1 MMDDK
6 KIIVNTQGGTVIT
19 GGTFSNVEFVAHKY
33 VYNAEPKHEME
44 CEGIEEADIV
54 PCEAEPIEKTVSK
67 KRSSG
72 RSSEELFKVNRQERV
87 TLFTDFLKEHH
98 RFSTEVDTRKG
109 NYVNKAFVA
118 FYAQWMKAHLVP
130 AQPNGNACY
139 RFLKDDCGLSMK
151 FEQKTYANFI
161 RAYIVDADKDALG
174 DVVLAVEEF
183 LLKKN

>member
-1 MMDDK
+1 MSD
-6 KIIVNTQGGTVIT
+6 TYHYEQGAIH
-19 GGTFSNVEFVAHKY
+19 NDHKRV
-33 VYNAEPKHEME
+33 VYISGADMKDLQGLLKSFLSDEAK
-44 CEGIEEADIV
+44 EADIV

-72 RSSEELFKVNRQERV
+72 RTFEALFEDEQQEWSI
-87 TLFTDFLKEHH
+87 LFTDFLKVHR

-109 NYVNKAFVA
+109 NYVNKAFTA

-151 FEQKTYANFI
+151 TDMKTYANFI
-161 RAYIVDADKDALG
+161 RSYIVDADVALD
-174 DVVLAVEEF
+174 DVALAVEEF